1 MCRHGYGHTL
11 LFHHSS
17 SRSYVVGASWT
28 ELSESLSIF
37 AFPPCGLLRTW
48 GASHYKSFLG
58 QLGDAGVGGSKCDRY
73 VSSLTLF
80 PAVTSCLSHA
90 SELCLSCASGGY
102 VHSRYEFYQ
111 TLFPSASYFISRNY
125 VLCLSCDLVANLP
138 LVVPSE
144 RFFDKLLILF
154 AICDSLS
161 LSAINCREAGSLW
174 LAALVVRGRNL
185 FISRNCPG
193 NWERWH
199 AQIYVTPCSFSRTI
213 TLQVETSPPRF
224 SGFGSEK
231 TFGRTTF
238 RRRPILRPL
247 GKNAPVDRPG
257 SI

>member
-1 MCRHGYGHTL
+1 MLLPKRCPAVSSARDSVCRHGYGHTL

-80 PAVTSCLSHA
+80 PAVPSCLSRA

-111 TLFPSASYFISRNY
+111 TLFPSASSFISRTS
-125 VLCLSCDLVANLP
+125 VLCLS
-138 LVVPSE
+138 
-144 RFFDKLLILF
+144 
-154 AICDSLS
+154 
-161 LSAINCREAGSLW
+161 
-174 LAALVVRGRNL
+174 
-185 FISRNCPG
+185 
-193 NWERWH
+193 
-199 AQIYVTPCSFSRTI
+199 
-213 TLQVETSPPRF
+213 
-224 SGFGSEK
+224 
-231 TFGRTTF
+231 
-238 RRRPILRPL
+238 
-247 GKNAPVDRPG
+247 
-257 SI
+257 